1 METAQVNTEHGSPTS
16 NKFYVWEVPGKNT
29 VIHLDYSVV
38 DRLLIEVMRGFGA
51 IPRRGAEV
59 GGVLL
64 GSIEPGERTIVRVE
78 EFEPVVC
85 EHRRGPSYLLSDA
98 DTARYDEIVARHRFN
113 PEKRLYA
120 VGGYRSHTREGMA
133 LQPEDLRQ
141 WDTYYPEASSIFLLV
156 KPFATRVSMA
166 GFFFREDGG
175 KVQTEAPYLEFP
187 FRRRELGGGA
197 SSARMREASPV
208 ANVITSSFGYQ
219 SGHAST
225 AGVEADN
232 EPEAAADYADSYYY
246 EEADRSGSANTA
258 PAYEQRSDAGVSRFR
273 KTNIW
278 IPLSFIF
285 LLFGVLIGILM
296 GTNYRSARAAGVLS
310 DAYSL
315 SLGVNRSGDYLQV
328 RWDRAAQAIRS
339 AQRGVLT
346 ITEGQY
352 DKKVDL
358 DVIQLQNPTVYY
370 RNSSDA
376 VKFRLEIFTKERVSV
391 AEVFEWRK

>member
-1 METAQVNTEHGSPTS
+1 METAQVNTEQGSSST
-16 NKFYVWEVPGKNT
+16 NTYYVWEVPGKNV
-29 VIHLDYSVV
+29 VIHLDYAVV
-38 DRLLIEVMRGFGA
+38 DRLLLEVMRGFGA

-64 GSIEPGERTIVRVE
+64 GSVEPGERMIVRVE
-78 EFEPVVC
+78 DFEPVVC
-85 EHRRGPSYLLSDA
+85 EHRRGPSYLLSEG
-98 DTARYDEIVARHRFN
+98 DTNRYEESVARHRFN

-120 VGGYRSHTREGMA
+120 IGGYRSHTREGMA
-133 LQPEDLRQ
+133 LTSEDLKQ
-141 WDTYYPEASSIFLLV
+141 WDTYYPEASSIFLLI

-166 GFFFREDGG
+166 GFFFREDG
-175 KVQTEAPYLEFP
+175 KVHSEAPYHEFP

-197 SSARMREASPV
+197 SPTRIRESANPV
-208 ANVITSSFGYQ
+208 AGVITSNFGYQ
-219 SGHAST
+219 PGGGGGGGTMAS
-225 AGVEADN
+225 EP
-232 EPEAAADYADSYYY
+232 EPEAEGNYEEYGDPYYY
-246 EEADRSGSANTA
+246 EHGAAEATYV
-258 PAYEQRSDAGVSRFR
+258 PEETGVSRFR

-296 GTNYRSARAAGVLS
+296 GTNYRSARAAGVLH

-315 SLGVNRSGDYLQV
+315 QLSVSRSADYLQV
-328 RWDRAAQAIRS
+328 HWDRTSQVVRS

-358 DVIQLQNPTVYY
+358 DAIQLQNPTVYV
-370 RNSSDA
+370 RHQSDS
-376 VKFRLEIFTKERVSV
+376 VKFRMEIFLKDRVSV
-391 AEVFEWRK
+391 VETFEWKK